1 MKAGAD
7 VATGGIEDKR
17 KQRKDEDF
25 RTGNAVENS
34 SCYDVL
40 FLNAAE
46 DHGVLLVRPDESQLM
61 AAFLCSLPKLP
72 GRRINSKGHICQKLF
87 G

>member
-25 RTGNAVENS
+25 RTGNAVETS
-34 SCYDVL
+34 SCSDVL
-40 FLNAAE
+40 FLNAAG
-46 DHGVLLVRPDESQLM
+46 DHGVLLGLPDESQLM
-61 AAFLCSLPKLP
+61 AAFLRSLPKLP